1 MTVYIDKRY
10 FNETSFKRDLFSTLL
25 QEDLFSNQ
33 VSSTKLKLMN
43 VLSAHWTVCSV
54 DGVPQRSAGALRI
67 RSPGP
72 SLINSWSTAWL

>member
-33 VSSTKLKLMN
+33 VVATCACALCTTERLFAKLKALACNAHANVRSYTSSTR
-43 VLSAHWTVCSV
+43 
-54 DGVPQRSAGALRI
+54 D
-67 RSPGP
+67 
-72 SLINSWSTAWL
+72 

>member
-33 VSSTKLKLMN
+33 VYLATN
-43 VLSAHWTVCSV
+43 ALSKQW
-54 DGVPQRSAGALRI
+54 
-67 RSPGP
+67 
-72 SLINSWSTAWL
+72 

>member
-33 VSSTKLKLMN
+33 VRYYLAVKGIWFLQ
-43 VLSAHWTVCSV
+43 VLQLQLNFRV
-54 DGVPQRSAGALRI
+54 Q
-67 RSPGP
+67 
-72 SLINSWSTAWL
+72 

>member
-33 VSSTKLKLMN
+33 VLYIYTLYFALFLIHLVQCNPYVISDWRSL
-43 VLSAHWTVCSV
+43 VSV
-54 DGVPQRSAGALRI
+54 HLRSA
-67 RSPGP
+67 
-72 SLINSWSTAWL
+72 

>member
-33 VSSTKLKLMN
+33 VLHLTPYSEMGLF
-43 VLSAHWTVCSV
+43 
-54 DGVPQRSAGALRI
+54 
-67 RSPGP
+67 
-72 SLINSWSTAWL
+72 

>member
-33 VSSTKLKLMN
+33 VVCYYLFSYKEVEKLLC
-43 VLSAHWTVCSV
+43 TV
-54 DGVPQRSAGALRI
+54 Q
-67 RSPGP
+67 
-72 SLINSWSTAWL
+72 